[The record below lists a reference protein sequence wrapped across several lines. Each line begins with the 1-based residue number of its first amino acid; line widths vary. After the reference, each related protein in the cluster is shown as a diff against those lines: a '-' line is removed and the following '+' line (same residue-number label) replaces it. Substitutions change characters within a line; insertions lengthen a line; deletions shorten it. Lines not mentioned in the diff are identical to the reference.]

1 MTGGPREKPGSMGVE
16 AGAARSGYGGLGGES
31 VDLPLMPG
39 FQVVDHPG
47 ARVLARQEAVPWVR
61 YVLEGGET
69 LHESASRDREG
80 FHLPGRAPVWVIPEK
95 ASSGATFSDLQLK
108 TRWAVRHYSRGGS
121 VFSRLLGDRF
131 VRIGEARPTFEIR
144 ISEGARRRGIPTPRI
159 VAAATYRRKLF
170 YRADLVTMFVPQ
182 SENLAETL
190 FDTHRKGAG
199 GASERLEALG
209 AAGALLKAMA
219 EKGLQH
225 RDLNAGNILLQWAG
239 AAPSAHV
246 LDLDR
251 ARLLPEGRRAGTG
264 SMLRRLSR
272 SIRKWEA
279 RTGLRLSDREWTTLE
294 RAAAG

>member
-1 MTGGPREKPGSMGVE
+1 M
-16 AGAARSGYGGLGGES
+16 
-31 VDLPLMPG
+31 
-39 FQVVDHPG
+39 
-47 ARVLARQEAVPWVR
+47 ARVLARQEAVPWIR

-95 ASSGATFSDLQLK
+95 ASSGAGPSELQLK
-108 TRWAVRHYSRGGS
+108 VRWAVRHYSRGGT

-131 VRIGEARPTFEIR
+131 LRVGEPRPVFEIR
-144 ISEGARRRGIPTPRI
+144 ISEGARSRGIPTPRI
-159 VAAATYRRKLF
+159 VAAATYQERLF
-170 YRADLVTMFVPQ
+170 YRADLVTVFVPH

-190 FDTHRKGAG
+190 FDTRRKGAG

-209 AAGALLKAMA
+209 AAGALLKAMVDA
-219 EKGLQH
+219 GLQH

-251 ARLLPEGRRAGTG
+251 ARLLPQGRKAGLRP
-264 SMLRRLSR
+264 MLRRLSR

-279 RTGLRLSDREWTTLE
+279 RSGLRLTDREWQTLE
-294 RAAAG
+294 RAALG